1 MSMDRIKKLKIK
13 KQDGTFTDYIPIGAD
28 AQNIDMNNGFSVQAN
43 IGNIDIEKNGDI
55 STQLNELDNEEVL
68 YYFNP
73 QSKTLINSGATN
85 LISGECQIIKAYGKT
100 IMIDTGGTNRSNS
113 IRNFL
118 ESINVDKVD
127 YLIISH

>member
-1 MSMDRIKKLKIK
+1 MDRIKKLKIK

-43 IGNIDIEKNGDI
+43 IGNIDIEKDGDI
-55 STQLNELDNEEVL
+55 STQLNEIDNEEVL

-73 QSKTLINSGATN
+73 QSKTLINSGETN
-85 LISGECQIIKAYGKT
+85 LISGECQIVKAYGKV
-100 IMIDTGGTNRSNS
+100 IMIDTGGTNRSQS